1 MKYYIICL
9 DYEKV
14 TNVLSYDEE
23 SARDLQF
30 LNIKNRLE
38 VIGFTTID
46 DRDVTDIQKC
56 DVLV

>member
-23 SARDLQF
+23 SVRDSQF
-30 LNIKNRLE
+30 LKIKNILE

-46 DRDVTDIQKC
+46 DRAVVDIQKC